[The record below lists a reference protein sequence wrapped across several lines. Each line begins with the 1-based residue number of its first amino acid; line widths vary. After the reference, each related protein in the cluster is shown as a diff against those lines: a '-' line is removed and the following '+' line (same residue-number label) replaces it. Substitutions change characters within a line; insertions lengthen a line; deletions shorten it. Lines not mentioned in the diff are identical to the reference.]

1 MPMTGNKS
9 YSLYFHIPFCTKKCD
24 YCHFYVLP
32 DQEPLK
38 DDLLEGFRIEWDQI
52 KHNFKGLSL
61 KSIYFGGG
69 TPSLFGPERIEEVL
83 SWLPKAEEITIEMN
97 PENGTSE
104 LLKAYRN
111 LGINR
116 LSIGL
121 QSLSDSE
128 LVTLGR
134 THSKDQS
141 LLVVETANKAGFDN
155 ISVDLMYDLP
165 DQTLK
170 TWEMTLNQTLKLP
183 ITHLSLYN
191 LTIEPHTVFY
201 KYRDKIQKQLPDEEE
216 SLQFYRMAQEK
227 LLDAGLYQYE
237 ISAFAK
243 PGFHSVHN
251 SGYWTGRPFWGLG
264 PSAYS
269 FWNKSRFRNVAS
281 LAKYMKAL
289 RLNETPIDFRET
301 LNPEALKREAFI
313 LKLRLLEGTERPDF
327 DVNINPKWVEER
339 EGKLKLTQEGILFY
353 DSIAS
358 ELVSID

>member
-1 MPMTGNKS
+1 MTGNKF

-38 DDLLEGFRIEWDQI
+38 NDLLEGFRIEWDQI
-52 KHNFKGLSL
+52 KHNFKGLPL

-83 SWLPKAEEITIEMN
+83 SWLPKAEEITLEMN

-104 LLKAYRN
+104 LLTAYRE
-111 LGINR
+111 LGVNR

-121 QSLSDSE
+121 QSLSNSE

-141 LLVVETANKAGFDN
+141 LLIVETAHRAGFDN

-165 DQTLK
+165 DQTIK
-170 TWEMTLNQTLKLP
+170 TWETTLAQTLKLP

-201 KYRDKIQKQLPDEEE
+201 KYRDKIQKQLPNEEE
-216 SLQFYRMAQEK
+216 SLKFYRMAQEK
-227 LLDAGLYQYE
+227 LAEAGLHQYE

-243 PGFHSVHN
+243 PGFAAIHN

-269 FWNKSRFRNVAS
+269 FWNKSRFRNISS
-281 LAKYMKAL
+281 LSKYMKSL
-289 RLNETPIDFRET
+289 RTNESPIDFRET

-313 LKLRLLEGTERPDF
+313 LKLRLLEGTEIPDF
-327 DVNINPKWVEER
+327 DVNVNPKWVEER
-339 EGKLKLTQEGILFY
+339 DGKLMLTQEGILFY
-353 DSIAS
+353 DSIATD
-358 ELVSID
+358 LVSID

>member
-1 MPMTGNKS
+1 MTGNKF

-38 DDLLEGFRIEWDQI
+38 VDLLEGFRIEWDQI
-52 KHNFKGLSL
+52 KSHFRGHSL

-83 SWLPKAEEITIEMN
+83 SWLPDAEEVTLEMN
-97 PENGTSE
+97 PENGFKE
-104 LLKAYRN
+104 LLKAYKKA
-111 LGINR
+111 GINR

-128 LVTLGR
+128 LLTLGR

-141 LLVVETANKAGFDN
+141 LLVVETAYKAGFEN

-165 DQTLK
+165 NQTLK
-170 TWEMTLNQTLKLP
+170 TWETTLKQTVKLP

-201 KYRDKIQKQLPDEEE
+201 KYRDKIQKQLPNEEE
-216 SLQFYRMAQEK
+216 SLKFYHMAQEM
-227 LLDAGLYQYE
+227 LADAGLEQYE
-237 ISAFAK
+237 ISAFSK
-243 PGFHSVHN
+243 PGRASIHN

-269 FWNKSRFRNVAS
+269 FWNKSRFRNIAS
-281 LAKYMKAL
+281 LSKYMKSL
-289 RLNETPIDFRET
+289 RMNESPVDFKET

-313 LKLRLLEGTERPDF
+313 LKLRLLEGVDAPDF
-327 DVNINPKWVEER
+327 PLDINPDWIKHENGRV
-339 EGKLKLTQEGILFY
+339 KLTQNGILFY
-353 DSIAS
+353 DTIAS
-358 ELVSID
+358 EIVSID